1 MIRNTI
7 KMPLSTTIV
16 AALALIAGC
25 GDTASSGGGRNS
37 AGDVDAEHATY
48 EDHEHETPA
57 HKPISF
63 PDGVAELI
71 NRHAALKYPVG
82 GTAPDCRQRRFQE
95 LREIVGWL
103 PAMAADSDLSEA
115 EWLPIEAS
123 LARIDGAY
131 QKLQSHVDQGEIELP
146 ASELDVAEHEF
157 AALREVAA
165 TRVAEFEA
173 TPRHDH
179 APEPVVV
186 DSVLRTAT
194 P

>member
-1 MIRNTI
+1 MIRRTM
-7 KMPLSTTIV
+7 KMPLSTAIV
-16 AALALIAGC
+16 AALAMIAGC
-25 GDTASSGGGRNS
+25 GAASSDGGPKS
-37 AGDVDAEHATY
+37 AGGVDAEHATY

-71 NRHAALKYPVG
+71 NRHAALKSPAI
-82 GTAPDCRQRRFQE
+82 GTTPDRHRRRFQE
-95 LREIVGWL
+95 LREIIGWL

-123 LARIDGAY
+123 LARIDAVY
-131 QKLQSHVDQGEIELP
+131 RKLQSHVDQAEIELP

-157 AALREVAA
+157 AALQEVAA
-165 TRVAEFEA
+165 TRVLDFES

>member
-25 GDTASSGGGRNS
+25 GDTASSDGGRKS
-37 AGDVDAEHATY
+37 AGGVDAELATY

-71 NRHAALKYPVG
+71 NRHAALKSPAI
-82 GTAPDCRQRRFQE
+82 GTTPDWHQRRFQE

-123 LARIDGAY
+123 LARIDAAY
-131 QKLQSHVDQGEIELP
+131 QKLQSHVDQGAIELP
-146 ASELDVAEHEF
+146 STELDTAEREF
-157 AALREVAA
+157 ATLQVIAVARLA
-165 TRVAEFEA
+165 DFEA

>member
-1 MIRNTI
+1 MIRNTMRI
-7 KMPLSTTIV
+7 SLSTTIV

-25 GDTASSGGGRNS
+25 GDTASSDGDRKS
-37 AGDVDAEHATY
+37 AGVVDAEHATY

-71 NRHAALKYPVG
+71 NRHTALKYPTS
-82 GTAPDCRQRRFQE
+82 GTTQDWRQRRFQE

-123 LARIDGAY
+123 LTRIDAAY
-131 QKLQSHVDQGEIELP
+131 LKLQAHVDQGEIELP
-146 ASELDVAEHEF
+146 ASELDVAEREF
-157 AALREVAA
+157 AALQEIAA
-165 TRVAEFEA
+165 TRVADFEA
-173 TPRHDH
+173 TPRHDCDKQH
-179 APEPVVV
+179 AVVN
-186 DSVLRTAT
+186 SVQRTTT